1 MREFGVVVGI
11 VDDKAIVNV
20 KRQSACGKCKA
31 CEMGKSD
38 QKEINITA
46 KNTVGAKLNDSV
58 NLIMDT
64 PDVLRAAIIVYLIP
78 LCALLA
84 GIAIP
89 ALITS
94 SMGIDGETIS
104 IVSGLVLMSLS
115 YLFVRRKDK
124 DLEATKKYEPEIT
137 EILGHNII

>member
-46 KNTVGAKLNDSV
+46 KNTVGAKVNDSV

-64 PDVLRAAIIVYLIP
+64 PDVLRAAIIGIP
-78 LCALLA
+78 S
-84 GIAIP
+84 
-89 ALITS
+89 LITS

-104 IVSGLVLMSLS
+104 IVSGLVLMSIS

-124 DLEATKKYEPEIT
+124 ELEATKKYEPEIT